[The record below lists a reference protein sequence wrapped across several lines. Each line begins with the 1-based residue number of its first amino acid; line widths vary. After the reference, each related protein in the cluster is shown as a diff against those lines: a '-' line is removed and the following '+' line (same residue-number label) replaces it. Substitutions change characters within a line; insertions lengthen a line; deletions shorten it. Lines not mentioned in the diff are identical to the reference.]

1 LRAIP
6 LHEPLL
12 KRLRPECN
20 GREFISLPAVTRQ
33 KRFEILRFRR
43 MQSPFPRILIG
54 AFRGGAG
61 KTLVSLGLLA
71 SWRSRGKG
79 LSVFKK
85 GPDYIDA
92 AWLSSAASTPC
103 YNLDTYL
110 MGEEGVLRSF
120 EARTGG
126 CEVSLVEGNRG
137 LFDGVDVDGQHS
149 SAVLAK
155 LLGLSV
161 FLVVDCTKSTR
172 TVAALLKGC
181 QVLDEEVTI
190 QGVILNQVSTPR
202 HEAIVRSSVEKYCD
216 IPVLGAI
223 PRAKDLAF
231 HERHLG
237 LFPAQEHRAAEETI
251 EAIRDL
257 IERHV
262 NVDALWDVAERH
274 CVALPNRCV
283 ELEQSG
289 KDQVARPSRFPGIRV
304 GVVRDRAFHFYYPE
318 NIEALQDRGAEVVEV
333 EASRDPVLPELDAL
347 YIGGGFPET
356 QARELA
362 DNQSFK
368 RSVHQAI
375 EGGLPVYAECGGAI
389 YLGKGLE
396 WEGNVYPLVNI
407 FPIVFGFHRKP
418 QGHGYT
424 LLEVEEENPLFP
436 KGTRLKGHEFH
447 YAGMRHWEEA
457 AVRFACRVKRGY
469 GFDGRREG
477 LCYKNAYATFSHLH
491 ALGES
496 HWADHFLKRAANG
509 TAGS

>member
-1 LRAIP
+1 
-6 LHEPLL
+6 
-12 KRLRPECN
+12 
-20 GREFISLPAVTRQ
+20 
-33 KRFEILRFRR
+33 
-43 MQSPFPRILIG
+43 MQNQFPRILIG

-71 SWRSRGKG
+71 SWRSQGRR

-92 AWLSSAASTPC
+92 AWLASAASAPC

-120 EARTGG
+120 ESRTGG
-126 CEVSLVEGNRG
+126 AEIAVVEGNRG
-137 LFDGVDVDGQHS
+137 LFDGVDEEGQHS
-149 SAVLAK
+149 SAALAK

-172 TVAALLKGC
+172 TIAALIKGC
-181 QVLDEEVTI
+181 QVLDEDVAI
-190 QGVILNQVSTPR
+190 QGVILNQVGTPR
-202 HEAIVRSSVEKYCD
+202 HETIVRKSIEKYCD

-223 PRAKDLAF
+223 PRVREIQF

-237 LFPAQEHRAAEETI
+237 LFPTQEHGAVRETLDAIGGLI
-251 EAIRDL
+251 EA
-257 IERHV
+257 HV
-262 NVDALWDVAERH
+262 DIDSMWDVAEAH
-274 CVALPNRCV
+274 CATL
-283 ELEQSG
+283 
-289 KDQVARPSRFPGIRV
+289 PSRDPGTGAVQDSPVPGGRPFSGIRV
-304 GVVRDRAFHFYYPE
+304 GVVRDEAFHFYYPE
-318 NIEALQDRGAEVVEV
+318 NIEELEDRGAEVIDV
-333 EASRDPVLPELDAL
+333 EASRDPVLPDLDAL

-356 QARELA
+356 QAKALA
-362 DNQSFK
+362 DNHSFR
-368 RSVHQAI
+368 RSVHEAV
-375 EGGLPVYAECGGAI
+375 ESGLPVYAECGGAI

-396 WEGNVYPLVNI
+396 WAGHLYPLVDV
-407 FPIVFGFHRKP
+407 FPIVYRFHEKP
-418 QGHGYT
+418 KGHGYT

-447 YAGMRHWEEA
+447 YAGMRDWEEEKL
-457 AVRFACRVKRGY
+457 RFSCRVERGY
-469 GFDGRREG
+469 GFDGSREG

-496 HWADHFLKRAANG
+496 HWADSFLKRAATG

>member
-1 LRAIP
+1 
-6 LHEPLL
+6 
-12 KRLRPECN
+12 
-20 GREFISLPAVTRQ
+20 
-33 KRFEILRFRR
+33 
-43 MQSPFPRILIG
+43 MQNQFPRILIG

-71 SWRSRGKG
+71 LWRSRGKR

-92 AWLSSAASTPC
+92 AWLASAASAPC

-110 MGEEGVLRSF
+110 MGEEGALRSF
-120 EARTGG
+120 EARTVGTDMA
-126 CEVSLVEGNRG
+126 VVEGNRG
-137 LFDGVDVDGQHS
+137 LFDGMDEEGQHS
-149 SAVLAK
+149 SAALAK

-190 QGVILNQVSTPR
+190 QGVILNQVGTPR
-202 HEAIVRSSVEKYCD
+202 HETIVRKSIEKYCD

-223 PRAKDLAF
+223 PRTREIRF

-237 LFPAQEHRAAEETI
+237 LLPAQEHGAVQETI
-251 EAIRDL
+251 DAIGGLVEA
-257 IERHV
+257 HV
-262 NVDALWDVAERH
+262 NVDSMWDVAKKH
-274 CVALPNRCV
+274 CAALPAQDFV
-283 ELEQSG
+283 QETVKASPEA
-289 KDQVARPSRFPGIRV
+289 KVRPFSGIRV

-318 NIEALQDRGAEVVEV
+318 NIEELQDRGAEVVDV
-333 EASRDPVLPELDAL
+333 EASRDPALPDLDAL

-356 QARELA
+356 QAKALA
-362 DNQSFK
+362 ENQPFK
-368 RSVHQAI
+368 RSVHEAV
-375 EGGLPVYAECGGAI
+375 ESGLPVYAECGGAI

-396 WEGNVYPLVNI
+396 WAGHLYPLVDV
-407 FPIVFGFHRKP
+407 FPIVYRFHEKP

-424 LLEVEEENPLFP
+424 LLQVEEENPIFP

-447 YAGMRHWEEA
+447 YAGMSDRKEEA
-457 AVRFACRVKRGY
+457 LRFACRVERGY
-469 GFDGRREG
+469 GFDGSREG

-491 ALGES
+491 AVGES
-496 HWADHFLKRAANG
+496 HWADSFLKRAAIR
-509 TAGS
+509 TAVS

>member
-1 LRAIP
+1 
-6 LHEPLL
+6 
-12 KRLRPECN
+12 
-20 GREFISLPAVTRQ
+20 
-33 KRFEILRFRR
+33 
-43 MQSPFPRILIG
+43 MQSQFPRILIG

-71 SWRSRGKG
+71 SWRSKGKG

-92 AWLSSAASTPC
+92 AWLSSAAAAPC

-110 MGEEGVLRSF
+110 MGAEGVVRSF
-120 EARTGG
+120 AARTGG
-126 CEVSLVEGNRG
+126 SDIAVVEGNRG
-137 LFDGVDVDGQHS
+137 LFDGVDAEGRHS

-172 TVAALLKGC
+172 TVAALLRGC

-190 QGVILNQVSTPR
+190 EGVILNQVSTPR
-202 HEAIVRSSVEKYCD
+202 HEGIVRTSIEKYCG

-223 PRAKDLAF
+223 PRAKKTGLS
-231 HERHLG
+231 ERHLG
-237 LFPAQEHRAAEETI
+237 LFPAQEHGAVEETLHAI
-251 EAIRDL
+251 KELVEA
-257 IERHV
+257 HV
-262 NVDALWDVAERH
+262 NIDSLWDVAERH
-274 CVALPNRCV
+274 GATLPERVC
-283 ELEQSG
+283 EEARAP
-289 KDQVARPSRFPGIRV
+289 KDAFPPEGAPPFAGIRV

-318 NIEALQDRGAEVVEV
+318 NIEALRDRGAEVVDV
-333 EASRDPVLPELDAL
+333 EASRDPVLPDLDAL

-362 DNQSFK
+362 ENKSFK
-368 RSVHQAI
+368 RSLHEAV
-375 EGGLPVYAECGGAI
+375 ESGLPVYAECGGAI

-396 WEGNVYPLVNI
+396 WKGHLYPLVDV
-407 FPIVFGFHRKP
+407 FPIVYRFHERP

-424 LLEVEEENPLFP
+424 LLKVERENPLFP
-436 KGTRLKGHEFH
+436 RGTRLKGHEFH
-447 YAGMRHWEEA
+447 YAGMHEWEEA
-457 AVRFACRVKRGY
+457 GVRFACSVERGY
-469 GFDGRREG
+469 GFDGSREG

-496 HWADHFLKRAANG
+496 HWADCFLKRAATG

>member
-1 LRAIP
+1 
-6 LHEPLL
+6 
-12 KRLRPECN
+12 
-20 GREFISLPAVTRQ
+20 
-33 KRFEILRFRR
+33 
-43 MQSPFPRILIG
+43 MQSQLPRILIG

-71 SWRSRGKG
+71 SWRSKGKR

-92 AWLSSAASTPC
+92 AWLSSAASVPC

-126 CEVSLVEGNRG
+126 TDIAVVEGNRG
-137 LFDGVDVDGQHS
+137 LFDGVDVEGQHS

-181 QVLDEEVTI
+181 QVLDEEGTI

-202 HEAIVRSSVEKYCD
+202 HENIVRKSIEKYCD

-223 PRAKDLAF
+223 PREKEIQL

-237 LFPAQEHRAAEETI
+237 LFPAQEHGAVEETL
-251 EAIRDL
+251 DT
-257 IERHV
+257 IERLIQAHV
-262 NVDALWDVAERH
+262 NIDSVWDVAEKH
-274 CVALPNRCV
+274 CAALPTRGSEGDEAR
-283 ELEQSG
+283 ELAS
-289 KDQVARPSRFPGIRV
+289 VSAPRFSGIRV
-304 GVVRDRAFHFYYPE
+304 GVVRDKAFHFYYPE
-318 NIEALQDRGAEVVEV
+318 NIEALRDRGAEVVEV
-333 EASRDPVLPELDAL
+333 EASRDPVLPDLDAL

-356 QARELA
+356 QAKELSE
-362 DNQSFK
+362 NLSFK
-368 RSVHQAI
+368 RSLHEAV
-375 EGGLPVYAECGGAI
+375 ESGLPVYAECGGAI

-396 WEGNVYPLVNI
+396 WRGNLYPLVNV
-407 FPIVFGFHRKP
+407 FPIVYRFHEKP

-424 LLEVEEENPLFP
+424 LLKVEKENPLFP

-447 YAGMRHWEEA
+447 YAGMHDWEED
-457 AVRFACRVKRGY
+457 AVRFACRVERGY
-469 GFDGRREG
+469 GFDGFREG

-496 HWADHFLKRAANG
+496 HWADSFLTRAATG
-509 TAGS
+509 AAGS

>member
-1 LRAIP
+1 M
-6 LHEPLL
+6 
-12 KRLRPECN
+12 
-20 GREFISLPAVTRQ
+20 Q
-33 KRFEILRFRR
+33 K
-43 MQSPFPRILIG
+43 PFPRILIG

-71 SWRSRGKG
+71 SWRSGGKR

-85 GPDYIDA
+85 GPDYIDS
-92 AWLSSAASTPC
+92 AWLSRAASAPC

-110 MGEEGVLRSF
+110 MGEEGVLQSF
-120 EARTGG
+120 EARTSRTD
-126 CEVSLVEGNRG
+126 VALVEGNRG
-137 LFDGVDVDGQHS
+137 LFDGVDVEGQHS
-149 SAVLAK
+149 SAMLAK

-181 QVLDEEVTI
+181 QALDEQVTI
-190 QGVILNQVSTPR
+190 QGVILNQISTPR
-202 HEAIVRSSVEKYCD
+202 HEAIVRTSIERYCG

-223 PRAKDLAF
+223 PRERELQF

-237 LFPAQEHRAAEETI
+237 LFPAQEHSAAQETI
-251 EAIRDL
+251 DAIEGL
-257 IERHV
+257 IQAHV
-262 NVDALWDVAERH
+262 DMESVWEVAQRH
-274 CVALPNRCV
+274 CAALPGRITEGGREREV
-283 ELEQSG
+283 PMESPLPFS
-289 KDQVARPSRFPGIRV
+289 GIRV

-333 EASRDPVLPELDAL
+333 DASRDPVLPNLHAL

-356 QARELA
+356 QARDLA
-362 DNQSFK
+362 ENESFK
-368 RSVHQAI
+368 SSLRRAVGS
-375 EGGLPVYAECGGAI
+375 GLPVYAECGGAI

-396 WEGNVYPLVNI
+396 WRGHLYPLVNI
-407 FPIVFGFHRKP
+407 FPIVYRFHERP

-424 LLEVEEENPLFP
+424 LLRVEAENPLFP

-447 YAGMRHWEEA
+447 YAGMRDWQEEA
-457 AVRFACRVKRGY
+457 IRFTCRVERGY
-469 GFDGRREG
+469 GFDGAREG

-496 HWADHFLKRAANG
+496 HWAEHFLKRAATG
-509 TAGS
+509 TAVS